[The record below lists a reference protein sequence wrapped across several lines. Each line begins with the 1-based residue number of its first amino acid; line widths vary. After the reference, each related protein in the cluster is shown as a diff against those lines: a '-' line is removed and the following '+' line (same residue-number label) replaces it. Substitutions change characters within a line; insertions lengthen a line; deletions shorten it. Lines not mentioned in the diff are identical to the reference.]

1 MFAGFPSWVTA
12 GIEREWC
19 RLSEKSIS
27 RPPLRSTRLASDP
40 TNKEGKSNEA
50 KEITEEKKNR
60 VIRGAKTRWEMRE
73 CWLQGQA
80 SQSPVDTREMTGA

>member
-40 TNKEGKSNEA
+40 TNKEEKSNEA
-50 KEITEEKKNR
+50 KEITEEKKQSYPRGKNKVGDER
-60 VIRGAKTRWEMRE
+60 V
-73 CWLQGQA
+73 LA
-80 SQSPVDTREMTGA
+80 SGTGFPKPGGHS